1 METKEKLEHKDRH
14 YYLTNHVEPLT
25 FKLGSRHTNRH
36 PLMWFDDDQGYQRE
50 LRYATNQKSCF
61 VDQQNGPVT
70 LEHIIFENGTLHV
83 PKNKRNLQELLS
95 LYHPHKGRLYEE
107 YDAVVEAVDELKIIH
122 LEIEA
127 LNIANTME
135 VDKGEAIL
143 RVEQGSSVSNLS
155 SKEIKRDILIFAKR
169 NPALFIN
176 LCNDENV
183 ELRNFAIKAT
193 EANIIK
199 LSSDQRIF
207 SWASNGRKLM
217 NVPFEENPYSAFAV
231 WLKTDEGVEVFKS
244 IDKKLK

>member
-1 METKEKLEHKDRH
+1 MKDFEYKDRH
-14 YYLTNHVEPLT
+14 YYLTNNVEPLT
-25 FKLGSRHTNRH
+25 FKLGSRHTSRH
-36 PLMWFDDDQGYQRE
+36 PLMWFDDEKGHQRE

-61 VDQQNGPVT
+61 VDEQNGPVT
-70 LEHIIFENGTLHV
+70 LDHIIFENGTLFV

-95 LYHPHKGRLYEE
+95 LYHPHKGRLYDE
-107 YDAVVEAVDELKIIH
+107 YDSIVEAEDQLDIIT
-122 LEIEA
+122 LEIDA

-143 RVEQGSSVSNLS
+143 RVEQGSRVSTLS
-155 SKEIKRDILIFAKR
+155 SKEIKRDLLIFAKN
-169 NPALFIN
+169 NPGLFLE
-176 LCNDENV
+176 LCEDENV

-217 NVPFEENPYSAFAV
+217 TVPFEENPYSAMAA
-231 WLKTDEGVEVFKS
+231 WLKTDEGVEVYKS

>member
-1 METKEKLEHKDRH
+1 MTEFEYKDRH
-14 YYLTNHVEPLT
+14 YYLTNNVEPLT
-25 FKLGSRHTNRH
+25 FKLGSRHTSRH
-36 PLMWFDDDQGYQRE
+36 PLMWFDDNKGHQRE

-61 VDQQNGPVT
+61 VDEQSGPVT
-70 LEHIIFENGTLHV
+70 LDHIIFENGTLYV

-107 YDAVVEAVDELKIIH
+107 YDSIVEATDQLDLIK
-122 LEIEA
+122 LEIDA

-143 RVEQGSSVSNLS
+143 RVEQGSRVSTLS
-155 SKEIKRDILIFAKR
+155 SKEIKRDLLIFAKN
-169 NPALFIN
+169 NPALFIE
-176 LCNDENV
+176 LCEDENV

-199 LSSDQRIF
+199 LSPDQRIF
-207 SWASNGRKLM
+207 SWGSNGRKLM
-217 NVPFEENPYSAFAV
+217 TVPFEENPYSAMAA
-231 WLKTDEGVEVFKS
+231 WLKTDEGVEVYKS

>member
-1 METKEKLEHKDRH
+1 MTEFEYKDRH
-14 YYLTNHVEPLT
+14 YYLTNNVEPLT
-25 FKLGSRHTNRH
+25 FKLGSRHTSRH
-36 PLMWFDDDQGYQRE
+36 PLMWFDDNKGHQRE

-61 VDQQNGPVT
+61 VDEQSGPVT
-70 LEHIIFENGTLHV
+70 LDHIIFENGTLYV

-107 YDAVVEAVDELKIIH
+107 YDSIVEATDQLDLIK
-122 LEIEA
+122 LEIDA

-143 RVEQGSSVSNLS
+143 RVEQGSRVSTLS
-155 SKEIKRDILIFAKR
+155 SKEIKRDILIFAKN
-169 NPALFIN
+169 NPALFIE
-176 LCNDENV
+176 LCEDENV

-199 LSSDQRIF
+199 LSPDQRIF
-207 SWASNGRKLM
+207 SWGSNGRKLM
-217 NVPFEENPYSAFAV
+217 TVPFEENPYSAMAA
-231 WLKTDEGVEVFKS
+231 WLKTDEGVEVYKS

>member
-1 METKEKLEHKDRH
+1 MKDFEYKDRH
-14 YYLTNHVEPLT
+14 YYLTNNVEPLT
-25 FKLGSRHTNRH
+25 FKLGSRHTSRH
-36 PLMWFDDDQGYQRE
+36 PLMWFDDEKGHQRE

-61 VDQQNGPVT
+61 VDEQSGPVT
-70 LEHIIFENGTLHV
+70 LDHIIFENGTLFV

-95 LYHPHKGRLYEE
+95 LYHPHKGRLYDE
-107 YDAVVEAVDELKIIH
+107 YDSIVEAEDQLDIIK
-122 LEIEA
+122 LQIDA

-143 RVEQGSSVSNLS
+143 RVEQGSRVSTLS
-155 SKEIKRDILIFAKR
+155 SKEIKRDLLIFAKN
-169 NPALFIN
+169 NPGLFLE
-176 LCNDENV
+176 LCEDENV

-199 LSSDQRIF
+199 LSPDQRIF

-217 NVPFEENPYSAFAV
+217 TVPFEENPYSAMAA
-231 WLKTDEGVEVFKS
+231 WLKTDEGVEVYKS